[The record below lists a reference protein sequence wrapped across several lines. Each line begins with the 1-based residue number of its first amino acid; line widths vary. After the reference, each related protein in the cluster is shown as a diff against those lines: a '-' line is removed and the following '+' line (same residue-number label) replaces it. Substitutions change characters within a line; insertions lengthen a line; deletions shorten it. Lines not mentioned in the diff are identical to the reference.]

1 MSLKQVTK
9 VTKFICSLFVVVLLV
24 LLMPGTKPQAAGRT
38 YVPQQVLEDKKLRN
52 SKTETCRLARLD
64 RNADEDKNICV
75 YRRQSGGT
83 FNFELENS
91 VHCVREIQCPITK
104 NE

>member
-1 MSLKQVTK
+1 MTK
-9 VTKFICSLFVVVLLV
+9 AARPMLVVALLALSV
-24 LLMPGTKPQAAGRT
+24 PDTAPQAAGRT

-52 SKTETCRLARLD
+52 AKTETCRLARLD
-64 RNADEDKNICV
+64 RNADEDKTICV

-91 VHCVREIQCPITK
+91 VHCVREIQCPISK
-104 NE
+104 D

>member
-1 MSLKQVTK
+1 M
-9 VTKFICSLFVVVLLV
+9 IVVALLALPV
-24 LLMPGTKPQAAGRT
+24 PHTAPHAAGRT

-52 SKTETCRLARLD
+52 AKTETCRLARLD
-64 RNADEDKNICV
+64 RNGDEGKNICV

-91 VHCVREIQCPITK
+91 VHCVREIQCPFTK
-104 NE
+104 D

>member
-1 MSLKQVTK
+1 MIKAAQP
-9 VTKFICSLFVVVLLV
+9 ILLV
-24 LLMPGTKPQAAGRT
+24 ALLALPVPNAAPQAAGRT

-52 SKTETCRLARLD
+52 AKTETCRLARLD

-75 YRRQSGGT
+75 YRRQSGGI

-91 VHCVREIQCPITK
+91 VHCTREIQCPITTD
-104 NE
+104 E

>member
-1 MSLKQVTK
+1 MTK
-9 VTKFICSLFVVVLLV
+9 NICSLFVILLLV
-24 LLMPGTKPQAAGRT
+24 LLMPDTKPQAAGRT

>member
-1 MSLKQVTK
+1 MTK
-9 VTKFICSLFVVVLLV
+9 AVHPILLV
-24 LLMPGTKPQAAGRT
+24 AFLALPVPDAAPQAAGRT

-52 SKTETCRLARLD
+52 AKTETCRLARLD

-91 VHCVREIQCPITK
+91 VHCTREIQCPITRD
-104 NE
+104 E

>member
-1 MSLKQVTK
+1 ML
-9 VTKFICSLFVVVLLV
+9 VVALLA
-24 LLMPGTKPQAAGRT
+24 LPLPDTAPQAAGRT

-52 SKTETCRLARLD
+52 AKTETCRLARLD
-64 RNADEDKNICV
+64 RNGDGDKNICV

-91 VHCVREIQCPITK
+91 VHCVREIQCPIT
-104 NE
+104 ND

>member
-1 MSLKQVTK
+1 MIKAAQP
-9 VTKFICSLFVVVLLV
+9 ILLV
-24 LLMPGTKPQAAGRT
+24 ALLALPVPNAAPQAAGRT

-52 SKTETCRLARLD
+52 AKTETCRLARLD

-91 VHCVREIQCPITK
+91 VHCSREIQCPITRD
-104 NE
+104 E